1 MNIRTNYPLQQ
12 MQVRS
17 NNRNLQHNTSPVQ
30 ENNPKELASSA
41 VCFTGLGD
49 IFRKSVKLDK
59 EAKEFLDYAAGALN
73 IDASSML
80 SAARGKSKEQMG
92 FLSSMVDHFNAQ
104 NYYAAPEKK
113 ENGKVVLDLFNRVLR
128 PKVAHHRIVQNTQL
142 TMTDI
147 KKCFDVCQ
155 DNPAKIEKINE
166 VYEKLSQT
174 KDNKNLTMQ
183 IVNSPNAEEYIN
195 NIDKY
200 VPHFEAQK
208 EIEGLIA
215 DLDKQMATK
224 TLDISSAHQRKVAEK
239 IVKGFPENSVI
250 KAEDFVSSASSESA
264 QVLYSIKVK
273 LAPTAETIEQGD
285 AKGLVKIFNSTT
297 KENAEFREN
306 FLDANYYNFGKRDQ
320 VGKNEINEIAG
331 LFELADKDPNAK
343 QFLDKLSNENAGFGR
358 AGAFLELFDKVG
370 SEQLNRD
377 SKKVIKLIKQ
387 DTRNSFQTVMDHY
400 ENKTESVADKF
411 LGSIKG
417 LFGKKEKPAQKVPVA
432 SLVTIEPMGYRPI
445 IKPEV
450 LKKPYI
456 KPEIKLVP
464 MEKESILPT
473 GKIEAPVVSEVKAK
487 PEVKKVKRSYV
498 FFKPTP
504 KKAPSAKKLAVI
516 NDVNGIIEKKL
527 SERVISEQSGIY
539 ADKATKMRASLLPEI
554 FESIKETRAA
564 ERAKGT
570 FSRSKSV
577 KNEDAI
583 DLYTRINGKNK
594 KLVNYML
601 KKRNADGTRM
611 FTVKDIMN
619 TLADANREIIQGKNN
634 STKLNRFT
642 AKDERAIYENI
653 FEQKV
658 AEHGKLQKVKS
669 TKKA

>member
-17 NNRNLQHNTSPVQ
+17 NSKNLQHNSSPIQ
-30 ENNPKELASSA
+30 EHNSQELASSS

-59 EAKEFLDYAAGALN
+59 EAKEFIDYAAGALN
-73 IDASSML
+73 INASTML

-104 NYYAAPEKK
+104 NYYAAPDKK
-113 ENGKVVLDLFNRVLR
+113 ENGKVVLDLFNRILK
-128 PKVAHHRIVQNTQL
+128 PKNAHRRMVEQTQL

-147 KKCFDVCQ
+147 KKCFDICQ
-155 DNPAKIEKINE
+155 DNPKKIEKVQE
-166 VYEKLSQT
+166 AYEKLSHT
-174 KDNKNLTMQ
+174 TDNKSLTMQ
-183 IVNSPNAEEYIN
+183 IMESPNSEEYIN

-200 VPHFEAQK
+200 IPHFEAQK
-208 EIEGLIA
+208 EVEGLIA
-215 DLDKQMATK
+215 GLDKQMATQ
-224 TLDISSAHQRKVAEK
+224 TVDISSAHQRKIADRV
-239 IVKGFPENSVI
+239 IKGFPANSVL
-250 KAEDFVSSASSESA
+250 KAEDFISNASIDSQRIISA
-264 QVLYSIKVK
+264 VKIK

-285 AKGLVKIFNSTT
+285 SNGLIKIFNSTT

-306 FLDANYYNFGKRDQ
+306 FLDANYHNFGSRDN
-320 VGKNEINEIAG
+320 VGKNEINELAG
-331 LFELADKDPNAK
+331 LFELTDKDPNAK
-343 QFLDKLSNENAGFGR
+343 QFLDKLSNENVGFGR

-417 LFGKKEKPAQKVPVA
+417 LFGKKEKPAQKVPVT

-450 LKKPYI
+450 FKKPYI
-456 KPEIKLVP
+456 KPEIKVVP
-464 MEKESILPT
+464 MEKESLLPT
-473 GKIEAPVVSEVKAK
+473 GKLDIPSITEVKPE

-527 SERVISEQSGIY
+527 SERVMSEQSGIY
-539 ADKATKMRASLLPEI
+539 ADKATKMRAGLLPEI

-619 TLADANREIIQGKNN
+619 TLANANKEIIQGKNN

-658 AEHGKLQKVKS
+658 AEHGKLQRVKS